1 MLPLCAAVH
10 AGNKDLVDIML
21 RFGADASAAM
31 PLNGRA
37 PLQLALFGGHVHI
50 AKTLAERRASLRWL
64 DCAGLSAAHYAVD
77 GGDEA
82 AVRFMLELYA
92 EELRNDDAADDKAI
106 SINSLVQRAVQMHS
120 TAVNVGILLAHAK
133 SDALPVDIRRARKVA
148 EATDQLEIV
157 EMLDAFGP
165 ALTDAPDVCDRKV

>member
-50 AKTLAERRASLRWL
+50 AKTLAERRASLRSL

-92 EELRNDDAADDKAI
+92 EELRNVDTANDDKAI
-106 SINSLVQRAVQMHS
+106 TMNSLVQRAVQMHS
-120 TAVNVGILLAHAK
+120 TAVIVSILLAHAK
-133 SDALPVDIRRARKVA
+133 SDALPVDIRKARKVA

-165 ALTDAPDVCDRKV
+165 VPTDPAPDVL